1 MLWQY
6 FSFYVIQSW
15 WPFFDIFLNGHVLK
29 TQRFEINLFELP
41 QLCFLVMYRKK
52 NSCLIFIYLR
62 GLTVYSMKIISQQLS
77 ISHYYRV
84 RNRKDYV
91 SKNRIIR
98 TANWPER
105 TEKFT
110 WQVKLATLG
119 NSMKET
125 LDKTKTN
132 LKHKLEV
139 EDVRSQSKWAAS

>member
-1 MLWQY
+1 
-6 FSFYVIQSW
+6 
-15 WPFFDIFLNGHVLK
+15 
-29 TQRFEINLFELP
+29 
-41 QLCFLVMYRKK
+41 MY
-52 NSCLIFIYLR
+52 N
-62 GLTVYSMKIISQQLS
+62 MKIISQQLS
-77 ISHYYRV
+77 ISQYYRV

-91 SKNRIIR
+91 SKNRTIR
-98 TANWPER
+98 TTNWPER

-139 EDVRSQSKWAAS
+139 EDVRSHSKWTAS